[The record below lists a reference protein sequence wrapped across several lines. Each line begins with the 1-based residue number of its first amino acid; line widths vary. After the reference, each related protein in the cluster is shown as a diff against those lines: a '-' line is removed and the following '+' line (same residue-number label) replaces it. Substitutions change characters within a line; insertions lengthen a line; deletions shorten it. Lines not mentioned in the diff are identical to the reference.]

1 MYVIKI
7 SGKRE
12 KFNPV
17 KVRRTCLRAGAS
29 PDLANSIVREVIKH
43 VYNGMETR
51 ELLKLILK
59 LLKQKDPIVASRY
72 SLKKAMLSLGP
83 TGFVFEE
90 FMVSLLKAYGYQA
103 WCPPLLKGI
112 CVKHEV
118 DIIAKS
124 PYKKSDPINE
134 KESSHSRT
142 YMIECKYHNTQGLRS
157 GLKEA
162 LYVWARFLDL
172 RDAWRQGIGQEF
184 HCPWLISNTKFSTSA
199 IKYAQCKGLRLL
211 GWKYPRGNGLEYLI
225 ENKKLYPVTIL
236 RSLDQSS
243 KKILF
248 SKKIILCQ
256 DLISIKKKILKQK
269 TMLKDQK
276 LTNLIKEASLIIRT

>member
-1 MYVIKI
+1 MYVIKV
-7 SGKRE
+7 SGKRA
-12 KFNPV
+12 KFYPA
-17 KVRRTCLRAGAS
+17 KVRRTCIRAGAS
-29 PDLANSIVREVIKH
+29 PALADRIVKEVIKH

-51 ELLKLILK
+51 ELLRLILR
-59 LLKQKDPIVASRY
+59 LLKQKDPVVATRY
-72 SLKKAMLSLGP
+72 SLKKAMLKLGP
-83 TGFVFEE
+83 AGFIFEE
-90 FMVSLLKAYGYQA
+90 FMVDLLKAYGYQA
-103 WCPPLLKGI
+103 WCPPLIRGT

-124 PYKKSDPINE
+124 PYKKFDPINK

-142 YMIECKYHNTQGLRS
+142 YMIECKYHNTPGLRS

-172 RDAWRQGIGQEF
+172 QDAWHKGIGRQEF
-184 HCPWLISNTKFSTSA
+184 HRPWLISNTKFSNMA
-199 IKYAQCKGLRLL
+199 IKYAQCKELRLL

-243 KKILF
+243 KEILF

-256 DLISIKKKILKQK
+256 ELISTKKEILKQK

-276 LTNLIKEASLIIRT
+276 LTSLINEANSIIS